1 VSKTS
6 YSNRSF
12 QLPMLLLSFVYIN
25 NHQYQKLVHYQN
37 KTHMPTTQKLWT
49 ASFISACIGNFL
61 LFFSFYLLVPIFP
74 LYLAD
79 QFEASKSM
87 IGILLSS
94 YTLAA
99 LFIRPFAG
107 FVLDIV
113 YRKPIY
119 LAAFFLFVITFI
131 GYPLVNSL
139 GLFLFFRILHGFT
152 FGFVTTAGNS
162 LIVDVTPSERR
173 GEGLGFFGVSNTLAM
188 AFGPMTALYM
198 HDFFDYNT
206 LFYTAIATG
215 IIGLIFA
222 SMIKAPRKTP
232 TPTKNYL
239 AWDRFFLFKGLNA
252 GFALLLMGIPYGI
265 IVTYIALYGNEL
277 GIKNGIGLFFTL
289 MAVGLTL
296 SRFVSGKMVDN
307 GKMMQV
313 VSWGT
318 AISVLSFAMLAMVK
332 LTTSYTLILT
342 VFYLS
347 SFIMGIGYGLLF
359 PAYNTLFVNLAPNN
373 RRATASST
381 YMTSWDLG
389 IGAGLI
395 VGGMLADKFGGFQIT
410 FILSSAVSFLSL
422 VFFVKIAGPHFSK
435 NKLR

>member
-1 VSKTS
+1 MSTS
-6 YSNRSF
+6 
-12 QLPMLLLSFVYIN
+12 
-25 NHQYQKLVHYQN
+25 
-37 KTHMPTTQKLWT
+37 QKLWT
-49 ASFISACIGNFL
+49 GSFISACIGNFL

-74 LYLAD
+74 LFLSEELNANN
-79 QFEASKSM
+79 AI
-87 IGILLSS
+87 IGVLLSS

-107 FVLDIV
+107 FILDIV

-119 LAAFFLFVITFI
+119 LLAFFLFVISFI
-131 GYPLVNSL
+131 GYPLVHTL
-139 GLFLFFRILHGFT
+139 GLFLFIRILHGFT

-198 HDFFDYNT
+198 HDFFDYDV
-206 LFYTAIATG
+206 LFYTAIVA
-215 IIGLIFA
+215 GLIGFVFA

-232 TPTKNYL
+232 NKSQNYL
-239 AWDRFFLFKGLNA
+239 AWDRFFLFKGMNA
-252 GFALLLMGIPYGI
+252 GFSLLLMGIPYGI
-265 IVTYIALYGNEL
+265 IVTYIALYGSEL
-277 GIKNGIGLFFTL
+277 GIKSGVGLFFTL
-289 MAVGLTL
+289 MAVGLTA
-296 SRFVSGKMVDN
+296 SRFISGKMVDN
-307 GKMMQV
+307 GKMHQV
-313 VSWGT
+313 VCWGT
-318 AISVLSFAMLAMVK
+318 AFSILSFAL
-332 LTTSYTLILT
+332 LT
-342 VFYLS
+342 VIKLSTAENLTLMLFYTS

-389 IGAGLI
+389 IG
-395 VGGMLADKFGGFQIT
+395 VGVIMGGTLADKFGGFQFT
-410 FILSSAVSFLSL
+410 YLLSTIAASISL
-422 VFFVKIAGPHFSK
+422 LYFAKIASPHFSK